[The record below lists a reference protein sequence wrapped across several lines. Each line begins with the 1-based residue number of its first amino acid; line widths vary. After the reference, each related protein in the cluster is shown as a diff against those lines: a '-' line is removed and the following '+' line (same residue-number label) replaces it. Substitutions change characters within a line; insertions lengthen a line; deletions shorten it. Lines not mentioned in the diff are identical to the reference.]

1 MYFSKVLAQKN
12 EFYSEYLGENII
24 NLLDRSFDIPSN
36 YAAHLYK
43 VEAEFEGRPDL
54 LSLDLYGDERYADVI
69 CKLNGVSNPYE
80 LAEGQYLLVPSLSS
94 VDAFYI
100 QPAQAWREPTSPH
113 NSAAVQQII
122 PVLKKK
128 TDKRKPNEAI
138 VGDKRF
144 NIDPISKIV
153 IY

>member
-1 MYFSKVLAQKN
+1 MYFSKVLAQKT

-36 YAAHLYK
+36 YSAHLYK
-43 VEAEFEGRPDL
+43 VEEEYEGRPDL
-54 LSLDLYGDERYADVI
+54 LSLDLFGDERYADII

-80 LAEGQYLLVPSLSS
+80 LAAGQYLLIPSIGSTEK
-94 VDAFYI
+94 FYI
-100 QPAQAWREPTSPH
+100 QPAQAWREPTTPKDSD
-113 NSAAVQQII
+113 ATKYII

-128 TDKRKPNEAI
+128 TAKRKPNEAI

>member
-36 YAAHLYK
+36 YSAHLYK
-43 VEAEFEGRPDL
+43 VEEEYEGRPDL
-54 LSLDLYGDERYADVI
+54 LSFDIFGDERYADII
-69 CKLNGVSNPYE
+69 CKLNGISNPYE
-80 LAEGQYLLVPSLSS
+80 LAAGQYLLIPSL
-94 VDAFYI
+94 AATEGFYI
-100 QPAQAWREPTSPH
+100 SPANEWREPTVPQDSE
-113 NSAAVQQII
+113 VTKRLI
-122 PVLKKK
+122 PILKKK

>member
-43 VEAEFEGRPDL
+43 VEAEYEGRPDL

-80 LAEGQYLLVPSLSS
+80 LAEGQYL
-94 VDAFYI
+94 D
-100 QPAQAWREPTSPH
+100 
-113 NSAAVQQII
+113 
-122 PVLKKK
+122 
-128 TDKRKPNEAI
+128 
-138 VGDKRF
+138 
-144 NIDPISKIV
+144 
-153 IY
+153 

>member
-1 MYFSKVLAQKN
+1 MYFSQILNQKSDI
-12 EFYSEYLGENII
+12 YSEYLGEPIV
-24 NLLDRSFDIPSN
+24 NLLDKSFRIPQE
-36 YAAHLYK
+36 YPATLYY
-43 VEAEFEGRPDL
+43 VEEEYTARPDL
-54 LSLDLYGDERYADVI
+54 LSLDLYGDERYADI
-69 CKLNGVSNPYE
+69 LCKLNGISNPYE
-80 LAEGQYLLVPSLSS
+80 MYEGQYMLIPSFASLEK
-94 VDAFYI
+94 FYI
-100 QPAQAWREPTSPH
+100 QPSEAWKEPDEKEEPA
-113 NSAAVQQII
+113 NEPVM

>member
-1 MYFSKVLAQKN
+1 MYFSRVLGQKS

-24 NLLDRSFDIPSN
+24 NLLDRSFDIPAKYS
-36 YAAHLYK
+36 AHLYK
-43 VEAEFEGRPDL
+43 VEEEYEGRPDL

-80 LAEGQYLLVPSLSS
+80 LAAGQYLLIPSLT
-94 VDAFYI
+94 DAEEFYI
-100 QPAQAWREPTSPH
+100 QPAQAWREPVTAPDSDALKH
-113 NSAAVQQII
+113 II
-122 PVLKKK
+122 PILKKK